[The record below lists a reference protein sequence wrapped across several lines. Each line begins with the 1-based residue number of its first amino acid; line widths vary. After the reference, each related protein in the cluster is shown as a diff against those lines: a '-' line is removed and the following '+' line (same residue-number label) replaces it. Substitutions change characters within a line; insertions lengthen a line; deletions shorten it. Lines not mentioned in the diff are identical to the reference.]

1 MCSHGTGREAAFGA
15 VGEQPYEGP
24 GPRSGPP
31 DALVLDIGGDIGAL
45 VLYADESCLGSEID
59 ITPSGAPR
67 SHQIHTMIRRR
78 RATGRDVVA
87 GLYPELAAGTYTV
100 WGLGADDPIG
110 RVTIVGAQVAEFHA
124 GNCRVATTEQK
135 ERSGHAR

>member
-1 MCSHGTGREAAFGA
+1 MWTKGTGRDRGLGA

-31 DALVLDIGGDIGAL
+31 DALVLDIGDDIGAL
-45 VLYADESCLGSEID
+45 VLYADESCLGSEVD
-59 ITPSGAPR
+59 ITPVGAPR
-67 SHQIHTMIRRR
+67 SHHIHTMIRRR

-100 WGLGADDPIG
+100 WGLGGTGPIG
-110 RVTIVGAQVAEFHA
+110 RVTIVGAQVAEFHG
-124 GNCRVATTEQK
+124 GNCRTATA
-135 ERSGHAR
+135 S